1 MSDSALRYFKHPN
14 ALVESSDIGEGTR
27 IWAFAHVMDGAHIGA
42 GCNLC
47 DHVFVESEVVIGNRV
62 TVKNGVAL
70 WDGVVLEDGVFVGPF
85 ATFTNDKNPRAAV
98 RKSRKEFLPTRVRMG
113 ASIGANATLLCGITV
128 GRHAFVGAGAVVTR
142 DVGDY
147 AIVVGNPAREV
158 GYMCE
163 CGRKLITSLV
173 CSCGRVYEKYG
184 RSQLRAAT
192 QAQLTSRSIL
202 PSCLSK

>member
-1 MSDSALRYFKHPN
+1 MSDNALRYFKHPN
-14 ALVESSDIGEGTR
+14 ALVESSDIGEATR
-27 IWAFAHVMDGAHIGA
+27 IWAFAHVMDGAHIGV

-147 AIVVGNPAREV
+147 AIVVGNPARAV

-163 CGRKLITSLV
+163 CGRKLLTSLV

-184 RSQLRAAT
+184 RSQLRTAT
-192 QAQLTSRSIL
+192 RAQLTSRSIL